1 MSNPGQRPRVLV
13 AEDEPV
19 AAKLVVRGL
28 DKAGFDVTLARTG
41 AEAAQKLVEGWDAL
55 VTDWMMP
62 DLDGIDLVRNV
73 RKAGDQRTFVVVASS
88 LASPSVREHALAAG
102 ADEFVPK
109 PIQIAALVALL
120 RKGVRL
126 PEGAAAPAPP
136 PSRRDPTDPT
146 IGQTIGGYR
155 VLRKLGAGGMGR
167 VYEARAAD
175 GTLVALKLLHAWAA
189 SDSFNT
195 RRFLREARLVR
206 EISSPWVARV
216 LDGGYDE
223 DKGIPY
229 LVMEKLQGKSL
240 DEVLLAKGALEPGPA
255 IAIFVDVCKGL
266 AAAHEHGVVHRDVK
280 PGNVFLHVDEAGQ
293 ICPKLCDFGVA
304 RHASGSG
311 IATTEITQSG
321 TMVGSPKYMSPEQVR
336 SARDVDHRTDLYS
349 LGLSLHEALSGFHPF
364 GDQTSV
370 GNVLVRVCTDDIPP
384 LAEVAP
390 WVPRRVSSIVD
401 KALSKDPDER
411 WKSALALARALEPFA
426 AAGAITFARLTP
438 ATGVAAAPPTPPKS
452 AGRWVIGGA
461 VAVMLAATVAVGAL
475 TAREYAR
482 QHAPAP
488 PDSLQG
494 HVAPP

>member
-155 VLRKLGAGGMGR
+155 VLRKLGAGGMGA
-167 VYEARAAD
+167 VYLAFDSGLRR
-175 GTLVALKLLHAWAA
+175 KA
-189 SDSFNT
+189 S
-195 RRFLREARLVR
+195 RR
-206 EISSPWVARV
+206 
-216 LDGGYDE
+216 
-223 DKGIPY
+223 
-229 LVMEKLQGKSL
+229 
-240 DEVLLAKGALEPGPA
+240 
-255 IAIFVDVCKGL
+255 
-266 AAAHEHGVVHRDVK
+266 
-280 PGNVFLHVDEAGQ
+280 
-293 ICPKLCDFGVA
+293 
-304 RHASGSG
+304 ASG
-311 IATTEITQSG
+311 
-321 TMVGSPKYMSPEQVR
+321 
-336 SARDVDHRTDLYS
+336 
-349 LGLSLHEALSGFHPF
+349 
-364 GDQTSV
+364 
-370 GNVLVRVCTDDIPP
+370 
-384 LAEVAP
+384 
-390 WVPRRVSSIVD
+390 
-401 KALSKDPDER
+401 
-411 WKSALALARALEPFA
+411 
-426 AAGAITFARLTP
+426 
-438 ATGVAAAPPTPPKS
+438 
-452 AGRWVIGGA
+452 
-461 VAVMLAATVAVGAL
+461 
-475 TAREYAR
+475 
-482 QHAPAP
+482 
-488 PDSLQG
+488 
-494 HVAPP
+494 